1 MNASYRLSAC
11 LVFCLLGCAGAA
23 YADAQPPALVTRA
36 GGTLTAVDVAVSP
49 DGKWFATEE
58 ADSALTIWSAADG
71 SEYRS
76 IQPITAFSQMA
87 PAGHLA
93 VASDAST
100 ILELAGTDLH
110 LIDVKTASELRHFT
124 VGVAWSAW
132 QIAANPRQMVAAVI
146 DQSGNVNVL
155 SLTDGSQLFHVTV
168 PTAFHYG
175 TPLLQVRFSPDGR
188 QLAIAADTTVQ
199 LWDWAANRRLLD
211 LDAHAFHK
219 PDLKRAVTVQ
229 DGSTTQPSTAED
241 QHYFWFTGVSF
252 SPDGRHLALSSHD
265 ELNVLNLPSGSRASF
280 TTLDGGMIP
289 GCIFAGNDIV
299 LLPQLSLDLVIYSM
313 SKGVLGTATNLN
325 LRNYVL
331 VPGQDRAIEF
341 TNVPMLVTASTFA
354 TVNALF
360 PKTRPPES
368 LTFTPDGEQL
378 LATTYYKLFASW
390 DLDSGE
396 ALPFPGGADA
406 LSPAMSNNGKY
417 LAVADVLRARVS
429 VFELAGSHGE
439 IQLPVKSHR
448 VNPSLSF
455 SADGNLLG
463 YSDRGGQVSVFSVSQ
478 KSAVADLT
486 ANQPTQIALQPDG
499 SRFAV
504 ADRSG
509 TTIYSLAT
517 PPAKIASLP
526 IDDPQNFFYNTPPN
540 ALRFSPDGKW
550 LAIMETAELR
560 IVSTATWT
568 DARKI
573 TAISGLCFAFSPDS
587 SRIAVTMQGLGVEV
601 VDLASGNV
609 AFQDNEHLTSCP
621 IAFNKDGTV
630 LAAGAQ
636 YSTELFS
643 IETGQVLANL
653 YLFSDE
659 TQFDKQQLD
668 WLVVTPG
675 GLFDGTP
682 SAWNQLS
689 WRFANDTFNIS
700 PVEIFFQSFYHP
712 GLLAEIT
719 SGKAPHAPANIANVD
734 RRQPQVALSSAAG
747 DPTAIATRTVHLDLT
762 VSQAPSDAKHST
774 GSGARDLR
782 LFRNGTLVQAW
793 RDELKLDTSG
803 KALFSTDVPIVAGE
817 NRFTAY
823 AFNSANIKSSDASLV
838 LTGAGSLHRQGT
850 AWVISMGVNH
860 YAAATPNNQLNLNFA
875 EGDATDFASQFTRAQ
890 SQLDQFG
897 KVQRIDLLGPNAT
910 KANLQAVFGL
920 LAGGSPAS
928 LDPTQQ
934 QLFSGVTQVQ
944 PEDGVFLFY
953 AGHGAA
959 LDYHF
964 YLIPQDY
971 NPDAPLSDPRSHT
984 VSDVELSQMLE
995 GISPARSFLIVDA
1008 CNSGQAIDSSTPVG
1022 PMNATGLAQLAYE
1035 KGLYILAASK
1045 NSEPALEAHELGSGH
1060 GFLTYALVDEGL
1072 KAGDAAE
1079 NGVVELRPWFVY
1091 ASRRVP
1097 EMQAAQLQR
1106 RAVLLDN
1113 TTPASEARQH
1123 PRIFYRREPEPNPF
1137 IVAKTAPAGSATPSP

>member
-1 MNASYRLSAC
+1 M
-11 LVFCLLGCAGAA
+11 
-23 YADAQPPALVTRA
+23 Q
-36 GGTLTAVDVAVSP
+36 
-49 DGKWFATEE
+49 E
-58 ADSALTIWSAADG
+58 
-71 SEYRS
+71 
-76 IQPITAFSQMA
+76 
-87 PAGHLA
+87 
-93 VASDAST
+93 
-100 ILELAGTDLH
+100 
-110 LIDVKTASELRHFT
+110 
-124 VGVAWSAW
+124 
-132 QIAANPRQMVAAVI
+132 
-146 DQSGNVNVL
+146 
-155 SLTDGSQLFHVTV
+155 
-168 PTAFHYG
+168 
-175 TPLLQVRFSPDGR
+175 
-188 QLAIAADTTVQ
+188 
-199 LWDWAANRRLLD
+199 
-211 LDAHAFHK
+211 
-219 PDLKRAVTVQ
+219 
-229 DGSTTQPSTAED
+229 GSTTQPSTAED

-252 SPDGRHLALSSHD
+252 SPDGKHLALSSHD
-265 ELNVLNLPSGSRASF
+265 ELNVLNLPSGSRASL
-280 TTLDGGMIP
+280 TSLDGSMIP

-313 SKGVLGTATNLN
+313 SKGVLGTAANLN

-341 TNVPMLVTASTFA
+341 ANVPMLVTASTFA

-429 VFELAGSHGE
+429 VFELAGSRGE
-439 IQLPVKSHR
+439 IQLPVKNHR
-448 VNPSLSF
+448 FNPSISF
-455 SADGNLLG
+455 SADGHLLG
-463 YSDRGGQVSVFSVSQ
+463 YADRAGQVSVFSVLQ

-509 TTIYSLAT
+509 TTIYSLAP

-526 IDDPQNFFYNTPPN
+526 IDDPQNLFHNTPPYT
-540 ALRFSPDGKW
+540 LRFSPDGKW
-550 LAIMETAELR
+550 LAIRETAELR
-560 IVSTATWT
+560 LISTGTWSE
-568 DARKI
+568 ARKI
-573 TAISGLCFAFSPDS
+573 TGISGLCFAFSPDS
-587 SRIAVTMQGLGVEV
+587 RRIAVTMQASGVEV
-601 VDLASGNV
+601 IDVASGNV
-609 AFQDNEHLTSCP
+609 EFQDNEHLTSCP
-621 IAFNKDGTV
+621 MAFSADGSV
-630 LAAGAQ
+630 LAAAAQ

-643 IETGQVLANL
+643 IESGQVLANL

-668 WLVVTPG
+668 WLVVTPD

-734 RRQPQVALSSAAG
+734 RRQPRVALASTAG
-747 DPTAIATRTVHLDLT
+747 DPTAIAARTVHLDLT

-823 AFNSANIKSSDASLV
+823 AFNSANIKSSDATLT
-838 LTGAGSLHRQGT
+838 LTGPDSLERRGT
-850 AWVISMGVNH
+850 AWVVSMGVNQ
-860 YAAATPNNQLNLNFA
+860 YAASTPDNPLNLNFA
-875 EGDATDFASQFTRAQ
+875 EGDATDFASHFAKAQ
-890 SQLDQFG
+890 SGLRQFG
-897 KVQRIDLLGPNAT
+897 QIRRIDLLGANAT
-910 KANLQAVFGL
+910 KANLQAVFRL
-920 LAGGSPAS
+920 LGGGSPAS
-928 LDPTQQ
+928 LDPTVQ
-934 QLFSGVTQVQ
+934 QLFSGIAQVQ
-944 PEDGVFLFY
+944 PEDGVFLYY

-959 LDYHF
+959 RNGHF
-964 YLIPQDY
+964 YLIPEDY
-971 NPDAPLSDPRSHT
+971 NPAVPLSDPDAHT
-984 VSDVELSQMLE
+984 VSDVELSHMLE
-995 GISPARSFLIVDA
+995 GVSPARSFFIIDA

-1035 KGLYILAASK
+1035 KGVYILAASK
-1045 NSEPALEAHELGSGH
+1045 DSEPALEANELGSGH
-1060 GFLTYALVDEGL
+1060 GFLTYALIDEGL
-1072 KAGDAAE
+1072 SNGGAAQ

-1106 RAVLLDN
+1106 RALLSND

-1137 IVAKTAPAGSATPSP
+1137 IVAKTAPAGTPHP